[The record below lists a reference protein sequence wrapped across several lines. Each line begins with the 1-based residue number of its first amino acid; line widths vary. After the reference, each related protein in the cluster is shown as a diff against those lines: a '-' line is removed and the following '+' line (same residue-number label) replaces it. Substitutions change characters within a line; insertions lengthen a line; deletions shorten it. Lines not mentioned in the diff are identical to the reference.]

1 MNKLKIGVFGAG
13 RGMDLATNFMLLGC
27 DIVALCDARKEMLE
41 QFAPQLSEGGK
52 TYEDFDSFIQHEM
65 DAIILA
71 NNFPEHAPYAIRC
84 LEKGIH
90 VFCECISNGTMAEGV
105 ALIRAAEKSD
115 AVFFLA
121 ENYPQMTFNREITRI
136 CREGSLG
143 KILYAEGEYNHPT
156 ARDDVWFL
164 KTYRYHT
171 EHWRSY
177 LPASYYITHSLGPIM
192 RATGATPKRVT
203 AFAIFAPCRVGAY
216 NGDNSAIIITQND
229 DDSVFRVVPCGN
241 FGAHGNSYRIC
252 GENGQVENIRG
263 MDDKILLRYN
273 DYACPEGMQPTTMYD
288 AVVPD
293 EDDAIRPQTGHG
305 GSDYLTA
312 RMFLRCIEHGAQP
325 EFPFDVHA
333 AVTMSSVAILAHRS
347 VLEGGTP
354 YDIPDFHDEA
364 QRTKYENDRLTP
376 FVGADGSAPTLPC
389 CSYPDYKPS
398 AEELAEY
405 EALLQRE

>member
-1 MNKLKIGVFGAG
+1 MNKLKIGAFGAG

-52 TYEDFDSFIQHEM
+52 TYEDFASFIQHEM

-105 ALIRAAEKSD
+105 ALIREAEKSD

-136 CREGSLG
+136 CHEGSLG

-177 LPASYYITHSLGPIM
+177 LPASDYITHSLGPVM
-192 RATGATPKRVT
+192 RATGAPPKRVT

-216 NGDNSAIIITQND
+216 NGDNSAIVITQND

-241 FGAHGNSYRIC
+241 FGAHG
-252 GENGQVENIRG
+252 
-263 MDDKILLRYN
+263 
-273 DYACPEGMQPTTMYD
+273 T
-288 AVVPD
+288 
-293 EDDAIRPQTGHG
+293 
-305 GSDYLTA
+305 
-312 RMFLRCIEHGAQP
+312 
-325 EFPFDVHA
+325 
-333 AVTMSSVAILAHRS
+333 
-347 VLEGGTP
+347 
-354 YDIPDFHDEA
+354 
-364 QRTKYENDRLTP
+364 
-376 FVGADGSAPTLPC
+376 
-389 CSYPDYKPS
+389 
-398 AEELAEY
+398 
-405 EALLQRE
+405 